1 MAYLTFGKK
10 FQEDNEKGRKQR
22 ACANADERVKD
33 HSKMIDLDKKEQ
45 RMMQQDQREY
55 ITQECAKS
63 LRPYP
68 NLGSFCTSGF
78 HLVMDKERSQV
89 SNEDSGGSMHP
100 ECVGKHVYGET
111 NAESNE
117 QKIHSVNVR
126 RKQKHARNVNE
137 AECIIEQYDIPH
149 EEDLQEKIQQD
160 HQGIL
165 YSFS

>member
-68 NLGSFCTSGF
+68 NLGSFRTSGF

-89 SNEDSGGSMHP
+89 SNQNSGSSMHSKS
-100 ECVGKHVYGET
+100 VGKHVHSEP

-117 QKIHSVNVR
+117 QKVHSVNVG

-137 AECIIEQYDIPH
+137 TEGIIEQYDIPH
-149 EEDLQEKIQQD
+149 EEDLQEQIQQD

-165 YSFS
+165 YCLS